1 MKLEIDLFQDW
12 KDILKEDLEKNGY
25 NLSNIEEKNI
35 PILYFNVKNRTIEE
49 KHRTVNVSKEFKCPR
64 ELKRG
69 WQFLKGHIE
78 SGNLLNAHLSKRVR
92 KVRNK
97 DTMLDNW
104 GVHHFHLGENMDG
117 EFVKQG
123 NPLVFAV
130 VREHVFYA
138 IGIFKHGDWA
148 KQEIVEI
155 MHNNWSY
162 LFKDYVI
169 KGFDKVENLNE
180 EERTAI
186 NKNNQNAYIKVS
198 DGTVYAPM
206 GGGLSLSG
214 YNGKA
219 TYFQIATERLL
230 RDIENRIQEQ
240 LKNSEY
246 DFKIKA
252 KLCILN
258 DRYTVAFGSNDTDFN
273 ISIPNLDIHEDIV
286 SL

>member
-12 KDILKEDLEKNGY
+12 KDILKEDLEKSGY

-64 ELKRG
+64 ELKKG

-92 KVRNK
+92 KVRSK

-104 GVHHFHLGENMDG
+104 GVHHFHLGENMDD

-155 MHNNWSY
+155 IHNNWPY
-162 LFKDYVI
+162 IVKDYKTEGMDGDSYSEQEI
-169 KGFDKVENLNE
+169 KNLNE
-180 EERTAI
+180 NGLNI
-186 NKNNQNAYIKVS
+186 LIKVK
-198 DGTVYAPM
+198 DGTVYSPM
-206 GGGLSLSG
+206 GGGRSLSG
-214 YNGKA
+214 YNVKA
-219 TYFQIATERLL
+219 TYFQIATEKLL
-230 RDIENRIQEQ
+230 RDIESRTQEQ

-258 DRYTVAFGSNDTDFN
+258 DRYTVTFGSNDTDFN

>member
-12 KDILKEDLEKNGY
+12 KDILKEDLEKSGY

-64 ELKRG
+64 ELKKG

-92 KVRNK
+92 KVRSK

-104 GVHHFHLGENMDG
+104 GVHHFHLGENMDD

-155 MHNNWSY
+155 IHNNWPY
-162 LFKDYVI
+162 IVKDYKTEGMDGDSYSEQEI
-169 KGFDKVENLNE
+169 KNLNE
-180 EERTAI
+180 NGLNI
-186 NKNNQNAYIKVS
+186 LIKVK
-198 DGTVYAPM
+198 DGTVYSPM
-206 GGGLSLSG
+206 GGGRSLSG
-214 YNGKA
+214 YNVKA
-219 TYFQIATERLL
+219 TYFQIATEKLL
-230 RDIENRIQEQ
+230 RDIEI
-240 LKNSEY
+240 
-246 DFKIKA
+246 
-252 KLCILN
+252 
-258 DRYTVAFGSNDTDFN
+258 
-273 ISIPNLDIHEDIV
+273 
-286 SL
+286 

>member
-12 KDILKEDLEKNGY
+12 KDILKEDLEKSGY

-64 ELKRG
+64 ELKKG

-78 SGNLLNAHLSKRVR
+78 SGQYLNAHLSK
-92 KVRNK
+92 KIKKLNKK
-97 DTMLDNW
+97 DTLLDNW
-104 GVHHFHLGENMDG
+104 GVHHFHLGKKRKG
-117 EFVKQG
+117 EFVEQG
-123 NPLVFAV
+123 DPLMFAV

-169 KGFDKVENLNE
+169 KGFEKVDNLNE
-180 EERTAI
+180 EESTVK
-186 NKNNQNAYIKVS
+186 NKKNGNDYIKVT

-206 GGGLSLSG
+206 GGGRSLSG
-214 YNGKA
+214 YNEKA
-219 TYFQIATERLL
+219 ICFQTGMEKLL
-230 RDIENRIQEQ
+230 RDIEDRIKKQ
-240 LKNSEY
+240 LENSEY
-246 DFKIKA
+246 DFTIKS

-258 DRYTVAFGSNDTDFN
+258 NKYTVIFSSNDNDFN
-273 ISIPNLDIHEDIV
+273 ISIPNLDIHENII